1 MTDTGADRK
10 TAGAL
15 LRAAREKQG
24 LHIAAL
30 AAAIKVAP
38 RKLDALENDRY
49 DELPDATF
57 TRALAQTV
65 CRTLKVD
72 PQPVL
77 ALLPVAEPAVLDT
90 VSGALNAPFRDRS
103 SREDGAGLAA
113 AAVRPMVWAGVGL
126 LVAAAVV
133 YYAPAHLLQS
143 APEAVR
149 VAANAA
155 SAVLPSR
162 TAAPEPAP
170 ATVTTIVTEVA
181 PQASPS
187 PVAAVPAPA
196 VSLPPSSTVTA
207 MAEAPLDA
215 APAATLTPRLV
226 QLRAEGDSWV
236 EARDARGQVVF
247 SRIVQR
253 GENVG
258 FDGVPPIRLTVG
270 NAPATRVSL
279 RGKVVD
285 LGPSTRENVARIEL
299 Q

>member
-1 MTDTGADRK
+1 MTDTGAERK

-38 RKLDALENDRY
+38 RKLDALEHDRY

-65 CRTLKVD
+65 CRTLKID

-90 VSGALNAPFRDRS
+90 VSGALNAPFRDRP
-103 SREDGAGLAA
+103 SREDGVGLAA

-126 LVAAAVV
+126 LVASAVV
-133 YYAPAHLLQS
+133 YFAPAHLWQS

-149 VAANAA
+149 AAATAA

-162 TAAPEPAP
+162 SAPPPAEPATTVTEIAAPVVLSPAAASEPAP
-170 ATVTTIVTEVA
+170 A
-181 PQASPS
+181 
-187 PVAAVPAPA
+187 VPLPTPA
-196 VSLPPSSTVTA
+196 VTA

-215 APAATLTPRLV
+215 APAAPLTPRLV
-226 QLRAEGDSWV
+226 QLRADGDTWV

-247 SRIVQR
+247 SRLVQR

-258 FDGVPPIRLTVG
+258 FDGVLPIRLTVG
-270 NAPATRVSL
+270 NAPVTRVSL
-279 RGKVVD
+279 RGKAVD
-285 LGPSTRENVARIEL
+285 LGPATRENVARIEL

>member
-1 MTDTGADRK
+1 MTDNASDRR

-65 CRTLKVD
+65 CRTLKIE

-77 ALLPVAEPAVLDT
+77 ALLPQAEPAVLDT
-90 VSGALNAPFRDRS
+90 VSGALNAPFRERP
-103 SREDGAGLAA
+103 SREEGTGLAA

-133 YYAPAHLLQS
+133 YLAPAQLWQS

-149 VAANAA
+149 VAAGAA

-162 TAAPEPAP
+162 AP
-170 ATVTTIVTEVA
+170 ATVTETVA
-181 PQASPS
+181 PAPAPLASE
-187 PVAAVPAPA
+187 PVAVAAPAAVP
-196 VSLPPSSTVTA
+196 LPPAASAAPA
-207 MAEAPLDA
+207 MAEAPMDA
-215 APAATLTPRLV
+215 APAAALAPRLV
-226 QLRAEGDSWV
+226 QLRAEDDSWV

-253 GENVG
+253 GEAVG
-258 FDGVPPIRLTVG
+258 FDGALPIRLTVG

-279 RGKVVD
+279 RGKAVD
-285 LGPSTRENVARIEL
+285 LGPATRENVARIEL